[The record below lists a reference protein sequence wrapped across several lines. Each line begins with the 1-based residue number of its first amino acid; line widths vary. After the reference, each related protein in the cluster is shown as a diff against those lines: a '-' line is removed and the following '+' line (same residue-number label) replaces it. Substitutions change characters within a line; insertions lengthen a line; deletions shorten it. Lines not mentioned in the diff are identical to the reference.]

1 MTLAYC
7 GAVKK
12 KLALVL
18 LLKHREPALLVTGQ
32 TISNFGDGV
41 ALVALTLLVYDTTG
55 SLTKLAWFAA
65 ARMTPLVIFLLIGGA
80 IVDRFS
86 RRTLL
91 IISDVAR
98 AILTGV
104 LVAMIATG
112 ILHFW
117 ELMVFGALFGCFDA
131 LFFPAISALT
141 PEIVPE
147 DLLTAM
153 NSLRPLSNNLM
164 GGMIGPAVGGFLAA
178 YSTSWAMG
186 VDCATFVVSA
196 MALVLMKPTP
206 KPTRNETNSMF
217 DDIKE
222 GVHYVRQTR
231 WLWTTL
237 VAVALVNA
245 FLFSPMF
252 VLIPFFLLHNLHYAK
267 VYVGFLE
274 VAGGV
279 AGVLGAL
286 IMSNLPSPKRRV
298 RVMWIYWTIGTLSA
312 LIMGVATNFWEIIFF
327 PIIASPM
334 MIFGNVIWESMMQSE
349 VPRELLGRAGSVD
362 WFVSLGVAPLG
373 LVLAGEIANY
383 VGVRTYFVLLSVIC
397 VVPGLWILK
406 SKRINEIDE
415 KRVHP
420 APTAAP

>member
-1 MTLAYC
+1 M
-7 GAVKK
+7 KK

-18 LLKHREPALLVTGQ
+18 LLKNREPALLVSGQ
-32 TISNFGDGV
+32 TVSNFGDGV

-86 RRTLL
+86 RRVLL

-104 LVAMIATG
+104 LVIMIATG
-112 ILHFW
+112 LLRFW

-147 DLLTAM
+147 DLLPAM
-153 NSLRPLSNNLM
+153 NALRPLSNNLM
-164 GGMIGPAVGGFLAA
+164 GGMIGPAVGGVLAA
-178 YSTSWAMG
+178 NSTSIAMG

-196 MALVLMKPTP
+196 GALLLMKPTP
-206 KPTRNETNSMF
+206 KPSRQEENSMF

-231 WLWTTL
+231 WIWTTL

-267 VYVGFLE
+267 IYVGFLG
-274 VAGGV
+274 VASGV
-279 AGVLGAL
+279 AGVVGAL
-286 IMSNLPSPKRRV
+286 IMSNLPSPKRRI
-298 RVMWIYWTIGTLSA
+298 RVMWIYWSIGTLSA

-327 PIIASPM
+327 PIIVSPM
-334 MIFGNVIWESMMQSE
+334 MIFGNVIWESMLQSE
-349 VPRELLGRAGSVD
+349 VPRELLGRVGSVD

-383 VGVRTYFVLLSVIC
+383 VGIRTYFVLLCAIC
-397 VVPGLWILK
+397 VVPGLYILK
-406 SKRINEIDE
+406 SERINVIDE
-415 KRVHP
+415 NRVHP
-420 APTAAP
+420 TPAAAP

>member
-1 MTLAYC
+1 M
-7 GAVKK
+7 KK

-18 LLKHREPALLVTGQ
+18 LLKHREPALLVSGQ
-32 TISNFGDGV
+32 TVSNFGDGV

-98 AILTGV
+98 AVLTGV
-104 LVAMIATG
+104 LVAMIASG
-112 ILHFW
+112 LLRFW

-147 DLLTAM
+147 DLLPAM

-196 MALVLMKPTP
+196 SALLVMKPTP
-206 KPTRNETNSMF
+206 RPLRNEENSMI

-222 GVHYVRQTR
+222 GVQYVRQTR

-279 AGVLGAL
+279 AGVIGAL

-298 RVMWIYWTIGTLSA
+298 RVMWIYWTVGTLSA
-312 LIMGVATNFWEIIFF
+312 LIMGVASNFWEIIFF

-373 LVLAGEIANY
+373 LVLAGEIANF
-383 VGVRTYFVLLSVIC
+383 VGVRTYFVVLGVIC
-397 VVPGLWILK
+397 VLPGLYILK

-420 APTAAP
+420 TPTAAP